1 MTKITGEADHMNRLE
16 VLKRQ
21 KTFLESDESRTMMKE
36 VEWTLR
42 FHQIVEDLEKEVSKE
57 KSFSKI

>member
-1 MTKITGEADHMNRLE
+1 MNRLE

-21 KTFLESDESRTMMKE
+21 KAFLESDESRTMMKE
-36 VEWTLR
+36 IEWTLR